1 MASPSAYSVLTAS
14 RWRASSL
21 MHRPPRPA
29 ASSSRRFR
37 LREPRSTS
45 MRGIAM
51 AAAAV
56 CWHARA
62 RLATHPLQ
70 RSHMGAQRTRERAR
84 SVQQDIRAGAGRCS
98 LPRAPAARA
107 TRRHQLLQPARGA
120 RRHAPFAVPVS
131 AAREIAPRRLRV
143 LAPWVMH
150 RPPRRPHHVPR
161 RRPLARQRAA
171 ALGYCVRAG
180 RLNPLHARRTAVHAL
195 VCRQIALPASLG
207 SISSKGSA
215 VVLFLGA
222 RRARSSV
229 PAQTV

>member
-1 MASPSAYSVLTAS
+1 MQAARRRLVYHAYQGIRV
-14 RWRASSL
+14 
-21 MHRPPRPA
+21 PD
-29 ASSSRRFR
+29 RRRYRR
-37 LREPRSTS
+37 L
-45 MRGIAM
+45 
-51 AAAAV
+51 V
-56 CWHARA
+56 H
-62 RLATHPLQ
+62 
-70 RSHMGAQRTRERAR
+70 AQR
-84 SVQQDIRAGAGRCS
+84 G
-98 LPRAPAARA
+98 
-107 TRRHQLLQPARGA
+107 TRRHQRLQQPARVA
-120 RRHAPFAVPVS
+120 RRHALFAVPVS

-143 LAPWVMH
+143 LAPWVMR